1 VKITSKE
8 VGDVTVLV
16 LDGNI
21 KSMEDLEA
29 FSSEVDGSIAKG
41 CRKLLLNFEGVNFI
55 NSSGLGRL
63 IMTIRKMGDVKGAL
77 KVSNLGDDLE
87 ELFNFTKLNEKVNV
101 FPSEED
107 ALADFGSS

>member
-1 VKITSKE
+1 MKLTSKE
-8 VGDVTVLV
+8 IKGVTVFE

-21 KSMEDLEA
+21 KSMEDLET
-29 FSSEVDGSIAKG
+29 FSNTVDGAISDG

-63 IMTIRKMGDVKGAL
+63 IMIIRKMGEVKGTL

-101 FPSEED
+101 FPTEED
-107 ALADFGSS
+107 ALADFGNS